1 MAIFNSHVSLPVCSN
16 SQTAY
21 QTTLAFRFPRNNDP
35 VVHPIDRSFR
45 LLWHGVVDE
54 SVLFV
59 DPRLVHGFVMLKVG
73 RIYGNLWESMGIF
86 DDWNVTES

>member
-1 MAIFNSHVSLPVCSN
+1 M
-16 SQTAY
+16 
-21 QTTLAFRFPRNNDP
+21 AFRFPRNNDP

-59 DPRLVHGFVMLKVG
+59 DPRLVHGGSHVESG
-73 RIYGNLWESMGIF
+73 QNLWESMGIY